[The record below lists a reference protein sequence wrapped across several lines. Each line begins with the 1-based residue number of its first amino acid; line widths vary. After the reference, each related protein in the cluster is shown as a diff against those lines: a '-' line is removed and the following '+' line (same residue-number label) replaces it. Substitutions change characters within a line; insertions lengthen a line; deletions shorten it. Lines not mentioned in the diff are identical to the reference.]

1 VKKGEPTLAQDIILH
16 HYEASLFSEKV
27 RLAFGV
33 KGLAWRSVVIP
44 PVMPRPD
51 LMPLT
56 GGYRRTPVMQIGAD
70 VYCDT
75 QIILRE
81 LERRFPVPT
90 LYPGASEGLCWAATM
105 LADRAYFQASVAV
118 IFGNLKPADLPAGFV
133 EDRERLSGNR
143 FDFEAMAARG
153 PYARDQ
159 WRAYADWIERQ
170 LGDDRSFLLGESPS
184 LADLSLFIEV
194 WFLENA
200 YRGAPALLAEFPRL
214 RSWAARLRA
223 IGHGQRSE
231 LDSGEALAIGVAAA
245 PATAEREDGADPNGL
260 APGDRVSVAPDD
272 YGRIPVA
279 GVVVSSSA
287 QHIAIRRRDETAGD
301 VVVHFPRAG
310 FVVARA

>member
-1 VKKGEPTLAQDIILH
+1 MQHEIILH

-27 RLAFGV
+27 RLAFGL
-33 KGLAWRSVVIP
+33 KGLAWRSVVIA

-56 GGYRRTPVMQIGAD
+56 GGYRRTPVMQMGAD
-70 VYCDT
+70 IYCDT

-81 LERRFPVPT
+81 LERRFPMPT

-105 LADRAYFQASVAV
+105 LADRGFFQASVAV
-118 IFGNLKPADLPAGFV
+118 IFGNLTPADLPAGFV

-143 FDFEAMAARG
+143 FDFQAMAARG

-159 WRAYADWIERQ
+159 WRAYGDWIERQ
-170 LGDDRSFLLGESPS
+170 LGDGRPFLLGGAPS
-184 LADLSLFIEV
+184 LADLSMFIEV

-214 RSWAARLRA
+214 RSWGARLRA
-223 IGHGQRSE
+223 IGHGERSE
-231 LDSGEALAIGVAAA
+231 LASAEALAIGAAAA
-245 PATAEREDGADPNGL
+245 PATEERADPADPNGL
-260 APGDRVSVAPDD
+260 APGDRVTVAPDD
-272 YGRIPVA
+272 YGRIPVG

-287 QHIAIRRRDETAGD
+287 QHVAIRRRDEIAGD

-310 FVVARA
+310 FAVARA